1 MKKNLFSF
9 LNQLSQTKN
18 KNSTMDQLNFQ
29 GTEDT
34 PTVMIDKSKELFQIS
49 GRSLPEDV
57 TSFYKP
63 VIEWLDL
70 FSESPTKNLTLEVK
84 LEYFNTA
91 SSKIIL
97 DILMKL
103 EEIHQAGSSVI
114 QVNWHY
120 DKRDDDMLEAGE
132 EYKDLVEIPFEL
144 LGF

>member
-1 MKKNLFSF
+1 MTTSE
-9 LNQLSQTKN
+9 LNIS
-18 KNSTMDQLNFQ
+18 

-34 PTVMIDKSKELFQIS
+34 PEINFNSAANEFQIS

-63 VIEWLDL
+63 VFEWLEAFL
-70 FSESPTKNLTLEVK
+70 ATTSQKAVFKFK

-103 EEIHQAGSSVI
+103 EEVKEERGSDITVE
-114 QVNWHY
+114 WFY
-120 DKRDDDMLEAGE
+120 DESDDDMLEAGE
-132 EYKDLVEIPFEL
+132 EYKDLVELPFHIIAN
-144 LGF
+144 

>member
-1 MKKNLFSF
+1 MTTSELKIS
-9 LNQLSQTKN
+9 
-18 KNSTMDQLNFQ
+18 

-34 PTVMIDKSKELFQIS
+34 PEINFNSTANEFLIS

-63 VIEWLDL
+63 VFEWL
-70 FSESPTKNLTLEVK
+70 ESFLSTTSQKAVFKFK

-103 EEIHQAGSSVI
+103 EEVKEERGSDITVE
-114 QVNWHY
+114 WFY
-120 DKRDDDMLEAGE
+120 DESDDDMLEAGE
-132 EYKDLVEIPFEL
+132 EYKDLVELPFHIIAN
-144 LGF
+144 

>member
-1 MKKNLFSF
+1 MDLLNL
-9 LNQLSQTKN
+9 NIA
-18 KNSTMDQLNFQ
+18 

-34 PTVMIDKSKELFQIS
+34 PQIEYNLQSNEFIIS

-63 VIEWLDL
+63 VFEWLTHFL
-70 FSESPTKNLTLEVK
+70 SQPAENTTFQFK

-103 EEIHQAGSSVI
+103 EDMVQIGKAQIKVE
-114 QVNWHY
+114 WHY
-120 DKRDDDMLEAGE
+120 SEADDDMLEAGE
-132 EYKDLVEIPFEL
+132 EYAELVEVPFNL
-144 LGF
+144 VSY

>member
-1 MKKNLFSF
+1 MFKIA
-9 LNQLSQTKN
+9 
-18 KNSTMDQLNFQ
+18 

-34 PTVMIDKSKELFQIS
+34 PEIVFNADNNEFIIS

-63 VIEWLDL
+63 VFEWMNS
-70 FSESPTKNLTLEVK
+70 FSENPPANALFKFK

-103 EEIHQAGSSVI
+103 EELVQSNKLEIV
-114 QVNWHY
+114 VEWHY
-120 DKRDDDMLEAGE
+120 SDADDDMQEAGE
-132 EYKDLVEIPFEL
+132 EYAELVEVPFNL
-144 LGF
+144 ISY

>member
-1 MKKNLFSF
+1 M
-9 LNQLSQTKN
+9 SQTKN
-18 KNSTMDQLNFQ
+18 KNRTMDQLNFA

-34 PTVMIDKSKELFQIS
+34 PTVMIDITQQLFQIS

-57 TSFYKP
+57 TAFYKP

-70 FSESPTKNLTLEVK
+70 FSESPSKNFTLEVK

-103 EEIHQAGSSVI
+103 EEIHLAGSSAI

-132 EYKDLVEIPFEL
+132 EYQDLVEIPFEL
-144 LGF
+144 LGY

>member
-1 MKKNLFSF
+1 
-9 LNQLSQTKN
+9 
-18 KNSTMDQLNFQ
+18 MDTNELKIS

-34 PTVMIDKSKELFQIS
+34 PEINFNSQSNEFFIS

-63 VIEWLDL
+63 VFEWLDAYL
-70 FSESPTKNLTLEVK
+70 GKADLKAVFKFK

-103 EEIHQAGSSVI
+103 EEAKEEQGSDITVE
-114 QVNWHY
+114 WFY
-120 DKRDDDMLEAGE
+120 DEADDDMLEAGE
-132 EYKDLVEIPFEL
+132 EYKELVELPFNIIAN
-144 LGF
+144 

>member
-1 MKKNLFSF
+1 MEII
-9 LNQLSQTKN
+9 
-18 KNSTMDQLNFQ
+18 NFE

-34 PTVMIDKSKELFQIS
+34 PTILIDKAKGTFQIS

-63 VIEWLDL
+63 VIDWIDL
-70 FSESPTKNLTLEVK
+70 FSENPSDTLNLEVK

-103 EEIHQAGSSVI
+103 EEIQQVGSSQI
-114 QVNWHY
+114 KVNWLY
-120 DKRDDDMLEAGE
+120 DKRDVDMLEAGE
-132 EYKDLVEIPFEL
+132 EYKDLVELPFEL
-144 LGF
+144 IEY